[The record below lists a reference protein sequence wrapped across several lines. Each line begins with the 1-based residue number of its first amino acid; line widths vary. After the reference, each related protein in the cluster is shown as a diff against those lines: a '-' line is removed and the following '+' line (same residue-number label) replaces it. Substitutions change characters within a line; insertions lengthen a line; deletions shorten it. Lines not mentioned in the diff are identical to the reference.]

1 MEASSATINIFVT
14 THEDHMHQSLNDQW
28 NLTSVQNIE
37 SGSFSCYL
45 KYITLCGD
53 QVVNLNDFHDD
64 ISITISIATNKNI
77 EFIPS
82 FLYLDISSPL
92 NVLIFQPIYH
102 SIHSSYLHKYIS
114 FWRIIHSII
123 TNGVSVKSYL
133 DPIIQCIFGH
143 NYSVTH
149 IWE

>member
-1 MEASSATINIFVT
+1 M
-14 THEDHMHQSLNDQW
+14 
-28 NLTSVQNIE
+28 TSVQNIE

-53 QVVNLNDFHDD
+53 QVVNIHDFHNDLSIK
-64 ISITISIATNKNI
+64 ISAADNTNI
-77 EFIPS
+77 EFLPS

-102 SIHSSYLHKYIS
+102 SLHSSCLHKYRS

-143 NYSVTH
+143 NYSLTRGWEL
-149 IWE
+149 IWTLYCKRDPHLG